1 LRKGWIGWIL
11 YSVKD
16 RRAGNGFPGDNAK
29 WQIPRNCYSFFEK
42 FPGNLVDFLEV
53 HFQVS
58 DIGTIGTMFGNNN
71 GSFTGG

>member
-16 RRAGNGFPGDNAK
+16 RRGGNGFPGDKATR
-29 WQIPRNCYSFFEK
+29 QIPRNYYSFFEK

-58 DIGTIGTMFGNNN
+58 DIGTMFGNNN
-71 GSFTGG
+71 GGFTGE